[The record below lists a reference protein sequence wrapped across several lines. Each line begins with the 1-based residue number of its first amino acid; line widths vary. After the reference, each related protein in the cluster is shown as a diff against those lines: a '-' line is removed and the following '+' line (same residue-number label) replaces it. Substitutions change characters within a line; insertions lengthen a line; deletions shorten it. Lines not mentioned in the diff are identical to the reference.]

1 MKKKLYIETSV
12 WYSGKAVE
20 EVWAWRDALAKE
32 LEKIPEN
39 DRVNYLNEKALEGCR
54 NLNIKCRAP
63 KKEHTKAA

>member
-1 MKKKLYIETSV
+1 MI
-12 WYSGKAVE
+12 GKAVE

-39 DRVNYLNEKALEGCR
+39 DRINYLNEKALEGCR
-54 NLNIKCRAP
+54 NLGIKCRKP